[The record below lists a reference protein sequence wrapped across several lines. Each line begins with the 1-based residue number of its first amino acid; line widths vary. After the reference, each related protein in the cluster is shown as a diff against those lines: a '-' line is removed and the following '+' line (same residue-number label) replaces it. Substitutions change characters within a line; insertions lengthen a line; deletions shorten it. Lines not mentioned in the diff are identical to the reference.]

1 MKGFGRMQEVGS
13 GSGRGKG
20 RGDLSPDQSC
30 FSYPAYDQIASHGG
44 DLVCCKDE
52 FLVHH
57 VSQLHQ
63 NADAMLN
70 DGNPTRQ
77 LLLAILGLP

>member
-1 MKGFGRMQEVGS
+1 MKGFGRVQEVGS
-13 GSGRGKG
+13 GSSRGKG
-20 RGDLSPDQSC
+20 RCDLSPDQSC
-30 FSYPAYDQIASHGG
+30 FAYPAYDQIASHGS

-77 LLLAILGLP
+77 LLLAILGLR